1 MKTEFEKMSR
11 YLWIDAK
18 PVLDLVE
25 LESEERA
32 RKGKM
37 KKKYRSLNK
46 EIDAVDK
53 KIVNFQNRIEKADH
67 DREKA
72 QAEKLSLIQKK
83 RNFVVAGDEKSAT
96 ALEPDLF
103 QCGQTIERAK
113 ETIDAL
119 SDALPLLEKEHR
131 ALADQRDEAFA
142 DMAAAWLQGEARAWD
157 NLASELIQIGKRL
170 AAANTILAG
179 MNRQDVFRANTLRNQ
194 AFWSTRVP
202 LMQNFNPR
210 TMEPRTIF
218 QHSSK
223 VIDEVMSEIL
233 K

>member
-25 LESEERA
+25 LEAEEKA

-103 QCGQTIERAK
+103 QCDQTIERAK

-119 SDALPLLEKEHR
+119 SDTLPLLEKER
-131 ALADQRDEAFA
+131 QALADQRNEAFA
-142 DMAAAWLQGEARAWD
+142 DMAAAWLRGEARAWD
-157 NLASELIQIGKRL
+157 NIATELIQIGKRL
-170 AAANTILAG
+170 AAANGILKG
-179 MNRQDVFRANTLRNQ
+179 INRQDVFRTNTLRNH

-202 LMQNFNPR
+202 LMQNYDPR
-210 TMEPRTIF
+210 TMEKTIF
-218 QHSSK
+218 QYSQA
-223 VIDEVMSEIL
+223 VADQVQSEIL